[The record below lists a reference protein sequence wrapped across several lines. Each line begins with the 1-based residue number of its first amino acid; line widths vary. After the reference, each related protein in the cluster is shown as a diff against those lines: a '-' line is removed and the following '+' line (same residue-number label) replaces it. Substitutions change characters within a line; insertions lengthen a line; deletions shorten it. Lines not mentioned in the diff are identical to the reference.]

1 MSFPVHTQ
9 PETNQPLD
17 PARLSP
23 WRQIGTPVA
32 DCVNARQALEKAG
45 LAGWNIR
52 KLQQSATELT
62 PDGVSTVEN
71 PEKVMLVRND
81 PATNQVRYLSTVGAG
96 YGIRQN
102 EEQADLLDALVAES
116 GAQSLTDAGSLDGG
130 RRTFVTM
137 KLPETMTIAGV
148 DPIDLHLAVFNS
160 HDGSSAFRVMLV
172 PFRVWCANQLNVA
185 IRDKVSEVS
194 IRHTRNAEIKVEEIR
209 NKLGLMYSY
218 AEAFEAEARK
228 MIDAEMSTPE
238 FREIV
243 ETIWPVDDNAPVRTR
258 NNAERR
264 RGELMRLWSSA
275 DTQKAV
281 RGSRWAA
288 WQAVTEYLDHYQ
300 PAKDASVRAHRVLTS
315 GTVAERKQQA
325 FELLAA

>member
-1 MSFPVHTQ
+1 MSFPVNTQ
-9 PETNQPLD
+9 TEANGPLD

-23 WRQIGTPVA
+23 WRQIGAPVG

-52 KLQQSATELT
+52 KLKQSGTEIT
-62 PDGVSTVEN
+62 PDGVSTVDN

-81 PATNQVRYLSTVGAG
+81 PATNRVRYLSTVGDG

-116 GAQSLTDAGSLDGG
+116 GAQSLADAGQLDDG

-137 KLPETMTIAGV
+137 KLPETMTVAGV
-148 DPIDLHLAVFNS
+148 DPVDLYLAVFNS

-172 PFRVWCANQLNVA
+172 PFRVWCANQLGVA

-194 IRHTRNAEIKVEEIR
+194 IRHTRNAEIKVEDIR
-209 NKLGLMYSY
+209 NKLGLMYAY
-218 AEAFEAEARK
+218 AEAFESEARK
-228 MIDAEMSTPE
+228 MIDTELTTPE
-238 FREIV
+238 FRDIV
-243 ETIWPVDDNAPVRTR
+243 ETIWPVDDNAPTRTR
-258 NNAERR
+258 NNADRR
-264 RGELMRLWSSA
+264 RGELMRLWRSA

-281 RGSRWAA
+281 RSTRWAG
-288 WQAVTEYLDHYQ
+288 WQAVTEYLDHFQ

-315 GTVAERKQQA
+315 GTVADRKQRA
-325 FELLAA
+325 FELLAT